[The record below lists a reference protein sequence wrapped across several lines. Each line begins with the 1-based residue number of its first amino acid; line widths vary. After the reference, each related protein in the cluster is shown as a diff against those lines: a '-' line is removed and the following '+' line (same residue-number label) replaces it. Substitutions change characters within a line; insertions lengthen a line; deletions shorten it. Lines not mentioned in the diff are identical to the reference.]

1 MYQAGA
7 GALLCDMHSTRTLA
21 AAIGFAAAIWMAPA
35 AFADDPANVVYN
47 AEFENGKIVRS
58 SQSQLGREAF
68 GKAEL
73 KEKKLQETTLP
84 PQGKIQPQLLD
95 LLGSSDPNQPL
106 EVVLKYRDTLE
117 LPTFPMP
124 VLGEDRESPRNQEQ
138 LKAASALIEDIR
150 ARRAEGYKRQAADL
164 ERLGGKVL
172 DTYWLIQGVHASL
185 PAEAV
190 RKLAASDEIDY
201 VELADGVAKPPADA
215 NPDNDLIDARAQ
227 IFSDP
232 YFNLGQTSGWIGLLD
247 TGVRQTHSVF
257 NGPDHIAIAQD
268 LTGGGDPGDQ
278 CNHGTASAGL
288 ITGNAALGGNWRGVS
303 AISVD
308 SFDIYGNDCLVG
320 GADTVEGFETAV
332 SWLDKVIVAE
342 IQLNASDT
350 SASSTAADAAFDAG
364 SVVVAANGNFG
375 PGVGTVRSP
384 GNAHKAIGIGAADL
398 QSDALMGYSGRGPS
412 TDGRF
417 KPDLVFPTNVETA
430 RSTSNTALGSFGGT
444 SAATPIAGGAAALM
458 RNWMRGGTGS
468 IDAGHVYSHMI
479 LGGQTTYPFDNNT
492 GAGPF
497 ELGVNG
503 HAWWG
508 KTAIANGQQV
518 EISIPV
524 AAGKTLLEG
533 SLWWPERTTGHNDV
547 DLQLVA
553 PDGTVRDSSVS
564 IVSVFERAGVSTGVY
579 PGTWKLR
586 IKGYSVS
593 GAQTTY
599 WSARTR

>member
-1 MYQAGA
+1 
-7 GALLCDMHSTRTLA
+7 
-21 AAIGFAAAIWMAPA
+21 
-35 AFADDPANVVYN
+35 
-47 AEFENGKIVRS
+47 
-58 SQSQLGREAF
+58 
-68 GKAEL
+68 
-73 KEKKLQETTLP
+73 
-84 PQGKIQPQLLD
+84 
-95 LLGSSDPNQPL
+95 
-106 EVVLKYRDTLE
+106 
-117 LPTFPMP
+117 
-124 VLGEDRESPRNQEQ
+124 
-138 LKAASALIEDIR
+138 
-150 ARRAEGYKRQAADL
+150 
-164 ERLGGKVL
+164 
-172 DTYWLIQGVHASL
+172 
-185 PAEAV
+185 V
-190 RKLAASDEIDY
+190 RKLAGSEEIDY
-201 VELADGVAKPPADA
+201 IELADGVARPPADA

-227 IFSDP
+227 IRSDP
-232 YFNLGQTSGWIGLLD
+232 YFNLGQTAGWIGLLD

-288 ITGNAALGGNWRGVS
+288 ITGNSALGGNWRGVS

-398 QSDALMGYSGRGPS
+398 QSDALQGYSGRGPS

-444 SAATPIAGGAAALM
+444 SAATPIAGGAAALL

-479 LGGQTTYPFDNNT
+479 LGGQTTYPFNNDT

-497 ELGVNG
+497 QLGVSG

-508 KTAIANGQQV
+508 KTAVTNGGQI